1 MKAYIEHA
9 DLMRGEQIDY
19 SKIGKVTAESVNKHT
34 GRNWKQWI
42 SILDKA
48 GARTWTYQEIVKY
61 LKVKHRL
68 TPWWQQGV
76 AYGFEVAISRRK
88 VGQDANGKYMV
99 TATKSI
105 ACDVEKLWK
114 FLLSKKGQ
122 EIWLKPYSTIKIKP
136 GTQFETKDGFFGEIR
151 TIAVNRRVRIYWQ
164 DANWDKHTVV
174 ECHLVS
180 RPGKKSILVFNHSGI
195 ADTKTREILRVR
207 WRTAAD
213 KISDL

>member
-1 MKAYIEHA
+1 MKSYIEHS

-19 SKIGKVTAESVNKHT
+19 SKIGKVSAESVHKHT
-34 GRNWKQWI
+34 GKDWKQWI
-42 SILDKA
+42 GILDKA

-76 AYGFEVAISRRK
+76 AYGFEIAISRRK
-88 VGQDANGKYMV
+88 AGQDAKGKYMV

-105 ACDVEKLWK
+105 AYNVEKLWK

-136 GTQFETKDGFFGEIR
+136 GVQFETRDGFFGEIR
-151 TIAVNRRVRIYWQ
+151 TVAKNRRVRIYWQ
-164 DANWDKHTVV
+164 DPSWEKHTIV
-174 ECHLVS
+174 ELMIVG
-180 RPGKKSILVFNHSGI
+180 RPAKKSILVFNHSGI
-195 ADTKTREILRVR
+195 ADAKTRDVLRAR

-213 KISDL
+213 KILDL